1 MAGNRKLNSA
11 KTARKDEFYTQL
23 SDIEKELR
31 HYKKHFQGKTVFCNC
46 DDPFESNFFKYFV
59 LNFNRLGLKKLMATC
74 YTGSPIA
81 GKQLSIFDILDG
93 STEENKNKPYKAIVT
108 TVYDKT
114 GDGGVDMLD
123 VAELFKS
130 GENELTELEGDGD
143 FRSPECMSLLDEADI
158 VVTNPPFSL
167 FREYVATLVEHKK
180 SFILI
185 GNQNAIK
192 YKEIFPLLQNNEIWL
207 GYGFQGNVAF
217 FDSPYE
223 DVAVSSQ
230 HKEGLIRVSGVMW
243 FTNLDIKKRHE
254 DMILVKRY
262 NADDYVKYDNYD
274 AIDVP
279 KAADIPCDYAGK
291 MGVPITF
298 MTQFN
303 PDQFE
308 LIGCS
313 DVADSIPGVQILG
326 QDWIDQY
333 RAQGGTGHY
342 TANMKSL
349 GVSTPRHKI
358 AFSRIIIRNKHPEA
372 LKEG

>member
-1 MAGNRKLNSA
+1 M
-11 KTARKDEFYTQL
+11 
-23 SDIEKELR
+23 
-31 HYKKHFQGKTVFCNC
+31 
-46 DDPFESNFFKYFV
+46 
-59 LNFNRLGLKKLMATC
+59 
-74 YTGSPIA
+74 
-81 GKQLSIFDILDG
+81 
-93 STEENKNKPYKAIVT
+93 
-108 TVYDKT
+108 
-114 GDGGVDMLD
+114 
-123 VAELFKS
+123 
-130 GENELTELEGDGD
+130 
-143 FRSPECMSLLDEADI
+143 
-158 VVTNPPFSL
+158 
-167 FREYVATLVEHKK
+167 
-180 SFILI
+180 I

-372 LKEG
+372 PKEG